1 MADFHWY
8 IQTRPKSLICQKE
21 NQSGRSLIRLV
32 NSTKFLYRS
41 GPGLFIESLNFMLSG
56 RPLLTRSVQQDRFLI
71 LKIWS
76 FFVEFIELIVSCD
89 LNFHF
94 RTLTRRITEIQNQ
107 SSKRFIRYNSLPNYR
122 LNYIPVSM
130 THLLRVIGRH
140 NDEMLL
146 QVNLL
151 VFACLVNQLSN
162 QILLQLKISFASQV

>member
-1 MADFHWY
+1 M
-8 IQTRPKSLICQKE
+8 P
-21 NQSGRSLIRLV
+21 
-32 NSTKFLYRS
+32 
-41 GPGLFIESLNFMLSG
+41 
-56 RPLLTRSVQQDRFLI
+56 
-71 LKIWS
+71 
-76 FFVEFIELIVSCD
+76 CD
-89 LNFHF
+89 LYFHF

-130 THLLRVIGRH
+130 THLLWVIGRH

-162 QILLQLKISFASQV
+162 QILLQLKIWFSGQVTIPIQSGHERSSQKLPKAFKLKTVHCHWPSNFGSRDHPFLSA

>member
-1 MADFHWY
+1 MPCDFY
-8 IQTRPKSLICQKE
+8 
-21 NQSGRSLIRLV
+21 
-32 NSTKFLYRS
+32 
-41 GPGLFIESLNFMLSG
+41 
-56 RPLLTRSVQQDRFLI
+56 
-71 LKIWS
+71 
-76 FFVEFIELIVSCD
+76 
-89 LNFHF
+89 FHF

-130 THLLRVIGRH
+130 THLLWVIGRH

-162 QILLQLKISFASQV
+162 QILLQLKISKSESGLKWTVRTVESRQPSKVDGHLKDHQKLLNWKPFIVIDRAISALGIVHFDLILTLEVKLYILYHI